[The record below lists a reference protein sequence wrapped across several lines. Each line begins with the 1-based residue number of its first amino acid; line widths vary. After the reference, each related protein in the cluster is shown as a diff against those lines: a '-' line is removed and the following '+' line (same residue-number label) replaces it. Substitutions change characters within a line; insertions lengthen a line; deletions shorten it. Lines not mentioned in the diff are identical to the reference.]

1 VQLTVDPV
9 SCGLPAGTYQ
19 LRQVTMDTQKDLD
32 VFDNRHEI
40 RVALPPREVVLLS
53 AERRPDQS
61 R

>member
-1 VQLTVDPV
+1 MTGTAAMP
-9 SCGLPAGTYQ
+9 LPAGTYQ
-19 LRQVTMDTQKDLD
+19 LRQVTMDAGKDLD
-32 VFDNRHEI
+32 AFENGHEI